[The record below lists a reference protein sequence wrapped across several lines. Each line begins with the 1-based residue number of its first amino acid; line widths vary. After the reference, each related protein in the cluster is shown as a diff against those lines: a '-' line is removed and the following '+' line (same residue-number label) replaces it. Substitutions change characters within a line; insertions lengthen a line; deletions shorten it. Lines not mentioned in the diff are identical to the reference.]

1 MAEYIERGAAY
12 KFMFDIPNPNG
23 AGEIEV
29 VSVDDL
35 ESIPAAD
42 VVPVRHG
49 RWDMLSYDEAVC
61 TCCGYDR
68 DTPFESTKEA
78 RERWGELPPFC
89 EMCGARMEVVG
100 DA

>member
-1 MAEYIERGAAY
+1 MAKEYIERGAAY

-35 ESIPAAD
+35 DSIPAVD

-49 RWDMLSYDEAVC
+49 RWINGHC
-61 TCCGYDR
+61 TRCGEDVASRLDIWTNIQRFLYC
-68 DTPFESTKEA
+68 
-78 RERWGELPPFC
+78 PFC
-89 EMCGARMEVVG
+89 GVRMDG
-100 DA
+100 DGE

>member
-1 MAEYIERGAAY
+1 MAQHIEREAAY

-42 VVPVRHG
+42 VVSVVRCGECVHSALDYIG
-49 RWDMLSYDEAVC
+49 ERYCKGVAHTSCCHVPDDWFCADGKRKDGDENV
-61 TCCGYDR
+61 
-68 DTPFESTKEA
+68 
-78 RERWGELPPFC
+78 
-89 EMCGARMEVVG
+89 
-100 DA
+100 